1 MTNSILILPL
11 ALRDT
16 ALTVTTL
23 ADDDQPTRFEAFRAK
38 CVEQV
43 SRLREEFLEA
53 GQPADVVEDAIY
65 AQCALLDEVAL
76 GRLPG
81 EDRGAWEREP
91 LQVREFQSHDAGEA
105 LIARIER
112 RLGEARPVLPLL
124 AVFHAVLGLGFQGRF
139 ALEGAGARVALMH
152 AIDERLDRAG
162 WLKSDG
168 PVLVADGKA
177 RRWRGHL
184 TSLAWVVSACAVTG
198 LVYLALDRW
207 LVTAIARLV
216 G

>member
-1 MTNSILILPL
+1 MTNSISILPL

-16 ALTVTTL
+16 ALTVTAL
-23 ADDDQPTRFEAFRAK
+23 ADDDQPTGFEAFRAK
-38 CVEQV
+38 CDEQV
-43 SRLREEFLEA
+43 SRLREEFLAA

-76 GRLPG
+76 GRLP
-81 EDRGAWEREP
+81 EKDRDAWEREP
-91 LQVREFQSHDAGEA
+91 LQVQEFQSHDAGEA

-168 PVLVADGKA
+168 PVLVTDGNA

-184 TSLAWVVSACAVTG
+184 TPLAWVVSACAGTG

-207 LVTAIARLV
+207 LATAIARLV